1 MRKISFFGESAKLA
15 EIIFFNHNF
24 ELKAIFCDKNKI
36 NNDLLTFSYQRK
48 ISLFKVENNLE
59 LLQKLNRIESDIVL
73 MCGFGII
80 LNQQILN
87 RVKVY
92 NVHPGKLP
100 DYKGRHPTFHATIN
114 GDKTIFFTLH
124 EVVVEIDSGKIID
137 EVEMPYYFWQNEFD
151 VQKYIIVAFEKLIK
165 SLLLYFENKIIP
177 KPNSKGKYY
186 PKVERKD
193 KILNTEY
200 PIDKLLNII
209 RAQAPFGGAIFL
221 YKNQEYLVSRAEIQV
236 VEKNFKIEQKI
247 VSLMG
252 NPLGISID
260 KNHFLKFLKIVEFE
274 INKN

>member
-1 MRKISFFGESAKLA
+1 MKE
-15 EIIFFNHNF
+15 
-24 ELKAIFCDKNKI
+24 
-36 NNDLLTFSYQRK
+36 
-48 ISLFKVENNLE
+48 
-59 LLQKLNRIESDIVL
+59 
-73 MCGFGII
+73 
-80 LNQQILN
+80 
-87 RVKVY
+87 
-92 NVHPGKLP
+92 
-100 DYKGRHPTFHATIN
+100 
-114 GDKTIFFTLH
+114 
-124 EVVVEIDSGKIID
+124 
-137 EVEMPYYFWQNEFD
+137 
-151 VQKYIIVAFEKLIK
+151 
-165 SLLLYFENKIIP
+165 
-177 KPNSKGKYY
+177 
-186 PKVERKD
+186 KD